1 MANNRTVLMLARFTP
16 DSTNIS
22 QAKGFKR
29 IGWETIEYDF
39 TERLKIL
46 GSSSKRD
53 KEIVEVCQTKRPKVV
68 FVSKGAG
75 ISVNCIHRIKSISRT
90 VLWYMDPLDDN
101 WNQELKD
108 KIDACHLV
116 CCGLFGVYKE
126 AKKINPLCHFVHE
139 GFDDESDFPHELGQ
153 RWEVSL
159 IGQAKGKRAIYQV
172 AIGFKVIG
180 GAYGTD
186 HAIAVARSKI
196 NLNFVVNNS
205 GCSDR
210 VYKILAAGG
219 FLLSEDWPG
228 REHDFVDGQ
237 DLVIFCGL
245 NDLNRKIHF
254 YLEHENKRMVIAGQ
268 GMKSVQRFTRVEF
281 ARKIIALAE
290 SIEEAK

>member
-1 MANNRTVLMLARFTP
+1 MFGTHVIPKAFHDALGVIRFT
-16 DSTNIS
+16 
-22 QAKGFKR
+22 
-29 IGWETIEYDF
+29 
-39 TERLKIL
+39 
-46 GSSSKRD
+46 
-53 KEIVEVCQTKRPKVV
+53 IV
-68 FVSKGAG
+68 
-75 ISVNCIHRIKSISRT
+75 
-90 VLWYMDPLDDN
+90 
-101 WNQELKD
+101 
-108 KIDACHLV
+108 
-116 CCGLFGVYKE
+116 
-126 AKKINPLCHFVHE
+126 
-139 GFDDESDFPHELGQ
+139 
-153 RWEVSL
+153 
-159 IGQAKGKRAIYQV
+159 GKRAIYQV

-196 NLNFVVNNS
+196 NLNFVANNS

-210 VYKILAAGG
+210 AYKILAAGG

-228 REHDFVDGQ
+228 RALDFVDGQ

-290 SIEEAK
+290 SVEEPKRRLY